1 MVFNGSIIE
10 VSCFLE
16 VLAAAFFF
24 TVLVSA
30 DDKSYSAKHVVT
42 LLIPTLARVSCLSL
56 QMLCE
61 KIVASQLLLSAYYS
75 VKCGSDSACKAVRVS
90 GRLIV
95 L

>member
-30 DDKSYSAKHVVT
+30 DKSYSAKHVVT

-61 KIVASQLLLSAYYS
+61 RIVASQLLLSAYYS